1 MIEGLLINALYSVL
15 QYTAGGIWRRFLGK
29 DIIDSR
35 QQKETALAPI
45 LKDAADDVAQTIKQT
60 GVAEIDQITTFI
72 VSPEVENILEQ
83 IFRDSILGMQQES
96 LTQIEQKF
104 CVLFA
109 LHTGISEEKLQNSAS
124 QIFQS
129 LLEGCEKTLNEA
141 IDRDSISA
149 LGAKMSLY
157 YRDSQNHLQEIKS
170 LIALLAQSS
179 QLDIKVVFE
188 FLTNY
193 RQQLV
198 ELHGKLTPPFF
209 DAENEVPI
217 ERIYVEPKFSKFSF
231 STGDRDRNQQIID
244 FDLIQVSNLAVIL
257 GDPGSGKSAYAQK
270 LIYELANT
278 PPLKQIR
285 ERQITPV
292 LVILRDYAAYQQQA
306 KCSLLRFIEITLESK
321 YQLVSPTSGLEYLLF
336 NGHLIVIFD
345 GLDELLDPQD
355 RRKIRDK
362 IHQFCTRY
370 PSARV
375 LITSRVVGYSEAP
388 LDQKKFEVYQLAE
401 FKENQITEYVTKW
414 FSLNKQLDANIKERK
429 ISAFLQESKDLT
441 ELRSNPLLL
450 ALMCNVY
457 KTEGHIPRSRAEV
470 YQKCTNMLLVRWDK
484 SIKQLEFPLAVK
496 QIETKIEKLM
506 GYLANWIY
514 ADNNLEKGVT
524 EERLV
529 DKAAQFLH
537 PKFIN
542 DIDEAKKVARE
553 FFHFC
558 QSRAWIFT
566 SVGIDNKYGQQ
577 LFRFTHRTFLE
588 YFTAYDYVRI
598 YSNLTDFL
606 DRLLEHIKQQDS
618 LLVCQIAVQIKNKYF
633 IDAEDEILLYLLEAV
648 EKEKDLE
655 KKISIFYFILNCL
668 EFIIPSYQVIDKIT
682 QKNLNLVTKCTLKS
696 KTLDKNQAV
705 KFINFLVR
713 PWLALDGLIKAHF
726 ENRKNISSCLE
737 KQLEAKIHQS
747 QDEELN
753 ICLEISDY
761 FNSGNIKLLDD
772 CFITRNKENFVRQ
785 ARKSAYI
792 GFISLCL
799 KFISL
804 PEFIEFHG
812 IEYCFNIFSNSFNNF
827 SSRVSIGVDLLYDYF
842 NNVPS
847 KEFKGSC
854 LEELEYLGKC
864 FTQISFPLRLN
875 TDEIEFHESDWLLG
889 NYTICGQ
896 DGDKRFAEIVEL
908 YPDALFAAFI
918 IFAIF
923 LELDYSIEEALNE
936 DNAYFE
942 EDNSIL
948 NKVFKHEIPFF
959 AYVRHILISRYRSP
973 DKYQKEIEAELDRC
987 HFNSKQCN
995 IVWSWINLEYMLIM
1009 PEH

>member
-1 MIEGLLINALYSVL
+1 MIEGLFINALYSVL
-15 QYTAGGIWRRFLGK
+15 QYAAGGIWHRFLGK

-45 LKDAADDVAQTIKQT
+45 LKDAADDVAQTIEQT
-60 GVAEIDQITTFI
+60 GVAEIDQIATFI
-72 VSPEVENILEQ
+72 VSPEVKNILEQ
-83 IFRDSILGMQQES
+83 IFCDSILGMQQES
-96 LTQIEQKF
+96 ITQIEQKF
-104 CVLFA
+104 CGLFA
-109 LHTGISEEKLQNSAS
+109 LHTGIAEEKLQSSAS

-129 LLEGCEKTLNEA
+129 LLKGCEKTLNEA

-149 LGAKMSLY
+149 LDAKMRLY
-157 YRDSQNHLQEIKS
+157 HRDSKNHLQEIKS

-179 QLDIKVVFE
+179 QLDIKAVFE
-188 FLTNY
+188 FVTNY

-217 ERIYVEPKFSKFSF
+217 ERIYVAPKFSKFNS
-231 STGDRDRNQQIID
+231 STGDRDRKQQIID
-244 FDLIQVSNLAVIL
+244 FDIVQVSNLAVVL

-270 LIYELANT
+270 LIYELANN

-285 ERQITPV
+285 ERQVTPV

-306 KCSLLRFIEITLESK
+306 ECSLLRFIEITLEFK
-321 YQLVSPTSGLEYLLF
+321 YQLVSPTNGLEYLLF

-370 PSARV
+370 PSAKV
-375 LITSRVVGYSEAP
+375 LVTSRVVGYSEAP
-388 LDQKKFEVYQLAE
+388 LDQDKFKVYQLAE
-401 FKENQITEYVTKW
+401 FKEHQIIEYVTKW
-414 FSLNKQLDANIKERK
+414 FSLNKQLDVNIKNRK
-429 ISAFLQESKDLT
+429 ISAFLQESKDLI

-524 EERLV
+524 EERLI
-529 DKAAQFLH
+529 DKAAQFLF

-542 DIDEAKKVARE
+542 DIDDAKSVAQT

-566 SVGIDNKYGQQ
+566 SIGIDNKYGQQ

-588 YFTAYDYVRI
+588 YFTAYNYVRI
-598 YSNLTDFL
+598 YPNLNDFL
-606 DRLLEHIKQQDS
+606 DTVLEHIKQKDS
-618 LLVCQIAVQIKNKYF
+618 LLVCQIAVQIKNKHL
-633 IDAEDEILLYLLEAV
+633 IDAEDEIFIYLMEAAEN
-648 EKEKDLE
+648 EKEVLE
-655 KKISIFYFILNCL
+655 KISIFYFILNCL
-668 EFIIPSYQVIDKIT
+668 EFIVPSYQIIEKIT
-682 QKNLNLVTKCTLKS
+682 QKALDVVIECTLKS
-696 KTLDKNQAV
+696 KTLDKKEAV
-705 KFINFLVR
+705 KLINFSVR

-726 ENRKNISSCLE
+726 ENRKNISSYLE
-737 KQLEAKIHQS
+737 KQLEEKINQS
-747 QDEELN
+747 QNEELN
-753 ICLEISDY
+753 IYLEISDY
-761 FNSGNIKLLDD
+761 FNSGNIKILDN
-772 CFITRNKENFVRQ
+772 CFITRNKEKFVQQ
-785 ARKSAYI
+785 ARHDAYI
-792 GFISLCL
+792 GTIALYS

-804 PEFIEFHG
+804 SEFIEFHG
-812 IEYCFNIFSNSFNNF
+812 IECCLYIFSSSFNNF

-847 KEFKGSC
+847 QEYRGSC
-854 LEELEYLGKC
+854 IEELNHLGKC
-864 FTQISFPLRLN
+864 FMQTSFPLRLN
-875 TDEIEFHESDWLLG
+875 TDEMEFHESDWLLG
-889 NYTICGQ
+889 NYTISGQ
-896 DGDKRFAEIVEL
+896 DGDDRFAEIVKP
-908 YPDALFAAFI
+908 YPNALFAAFI
-918 IFAIF
+918 IFAVF

-936 DNAYFE
+936 DNVYFE
-942 EDNSIL
+942 EDSSIL
-948 NKVFKHEIPFF
+948 NKVFNHEIPFF
-959 AYVRHILISRYRSP
+959 TYVRHILISHYRSP
-973 DKYQKEIEAELDRC
+973 DKYQKEIESELNRC
-987 HFNSKQCN
+987 HFNSQQRA